1 MLRILFGILWMGVL
15 YLNAQSISQV
25 VVSCDTEPN
34 NTEVYYITQ
43 GPYDYGWEVEGGI
56 ILTGEYTNEI
66 KVDWY
71 GVDTGLYIIYASIT
85 NKFGCA
91 DTSEIYI
98 KVTDCPFDGLY
109 IPNAF
114 TPNNDY
120 LNDVFSPKGH
130 FDQIMEYKMTI
141 WNRWGQKIFES
152 HDYSDGWDGTTNGN
166 ICQIDAYVYLIEFRV
181 NDTNQF
187 RVGQVM
193 LAR

>member
-15 YLNAQSISQV
+15 CLNAQSISQV

-43 GPYDYGWEVEGGI
+43 GPHIYGWDVEGGI

-66 KVDWY
+66 EVDWY
-71 GVDTGLYIIYASIT
+71 GVDTGIYKIFAHIT
-85 NKFGCA
+85 NKFGCT
-91 DTSEIYI
+91 DTSEIYV

-114 TPNNDY
+114 TPNSDY
-120 LNDVFSPKGH
+120 LNDVFIPKGH

-152 HDYSDGWDGTTNGN
+152 HDYSDGWGGTTNGN